1 MLIHELT
8 EAPLR
13 DYEPLGDFSRT
24 GGFRHAADRALV
36 TSPVAIGKV
45 QQFFSRT
52 PYDFRIFPVQFT
64 GGGRWL
70 ETGAV
75 TPERLVEIVGMDN
88 AQRILSGH
96 NDDTITVV
104 FTNNTGDRRLP
115 LTPWIMAH
123 RIGHAVQASG
133 RRGAANRAWQEAE
146 QHFFSRVNSIL
157 EDFYGK
163 KSDNRYGVTPRT
175 QRYDL
180 DAEYNALFNAI
191 GTQRSSRQGEIRRPY
206 EFLYELFAQ
215 YLGTGHVTLKP
226 LPQSQEYGRR
236 AWGHAIQSLRQ
247 RSQPGREAQYET
259 ETLAHDM
266 EILFGDVLSSLAGSI
281 LVM

>member
-1 MLIHELT
+1 MRIIEIIT
-8 EAPLR
+8 EAPLT
-13 DYEPLGDFSRT
+13 DYAPLGDFSRT

-36 TSPVAIGKV
+36 TSPVAVGKV

-75 TPERLVEIVGMDN
+75 TPERLVEIVGTAN
-88 AQRILSGH
+88 AQRILAGH
-96 NDDTITVV
+96 GPDVITVV

-123 RIGHAVQASG
+123 RIGHAVQATG
-133 RRGAANRAWQEAE
+133 RRGPANRAWQEAE
-146 QHFFSRVNSIL
+146 QHFFRAVNSIL

-175 QRYDL
+175 MRYDL
-180 DAEYNALFNAI
+180 GAEYNALFNAI
-191 GTQRSSRQGEIRRPY
+191 GTQRSSRTGQITRPY
-206 EFLYELFAQ
+206 EFLYEIFAQ
-215 YLGTGHVTLKP
+215 YLGTGSIKLNP
-226 LPQSQEYGRR
+226 LPKSQGYGRK
-236 AWGHAIQSLRQ
+236 AWGRTTQNLNLRGNEEDYKY
-247 RSQPGREAQYET
+247 STEVLGR
-259 ETLAHDM
+259 DM
-266 EILFGDVLSSLAGSI
+266 ELMFDDVLGSLVGKI

>member
-1 MLIHELT
+1 MLIRELT

-13 DYEPLGDFSRT
+13 DYAPLGDFDRT

-75 TPERLVEIVGMDN
+75 TPERLAEIVGTDN
-88 AQRILSGH
+88 AQRILAGH
-96 NDDTITVV
+96 GPDTITVV

-133 RRGAANRAWQEAE
+133 RRGPANRAWQEAE
-146 QHFFSRVNSIL
+146 QHFFSRVNAIL
-157 EDFYGK
+157 
-163 KSDNRYGVTPRT
+163 SDHYGVDRARGNRMIWELAP
-175 QRYDL
+175 QY
-180 DAEYNALFNAI
+180 AALFNAI
-191 GTQRSSRQGEIRRPY
+191 GTQRSSRQGEIRSPY

-215 YLGTGHVTLKP
+215 YLGTGHITLKP

-236 AWGHAIQSLRQ
+236 AWGHATQSLHQ
-247 RSQPGREAQYET
+247 RGQPGREAQYET

-266 EILFGDVLSSLAGSI
+266 EILFGDVLSSVAGSI